1 MSSNNL
7 RAALK
12 ERVRM
17 LPALPGIYQFLNKDG
32 VVIYIGKAKNLKSRV
47 SQYFNS
53 EDGLSIKTRV
63 MVSRIYDFE
72 HTIVESEED
81 ALLLEN
87 NLIKQYLPKY
97 NVMLKDGKT
106 YPWICIRNEPFPRVY
121 ITRRV
126 IKDGSRYFGPYSSAM
141 HAHNLI
147 ELVSSLYYLR
157 DCNLNLSSEA
167 ISQKRYRPCLKYHIG
182 KCKAPCDRRFTSEEY
197 LKQIERIE
205 SLLKGEV
212 SALIREFRE
221 KMQVASSELK
231 FESAQLY
238 KDKIELISNHS
249 NRSLVVSQ
257 SITNVDVFSLIFTGN
272 IAFGNYIRVVNGYI
286 IQSLNLEFRIPIEE
300 SNESILSLFINE
312 MHTKFSDTSLEI
324 IVRFLPDVE
333 LLQKKCHIPKRGEK
347 LELLLLSEKNALM
360 LQREKLKQEEALR
373 PDEHR
378 NRIMESIAK
387 DLGLNCPPSHIECFD
402 NSNIQGKYAVA
413 ACVVFKNGVPSKKD
427 YRLFNIKRVTGA
439 DDFATMKE
447 VINRRYTRIIDEKGD
462 LPSLIVVDGG
472 RGQLNYAWD
481 ALRELGLEKSI
492 RIIGI
497 AKRLEEIIVPGDPH
511 PLYLDKNSVTLRV
524 LMHLRDEAHRF
535 GITHHRNRRSKG
547 QIVSELSQIKG
558 IGAKNEEKLLKRYKS
573 ISNLK
578 KADYNEIISIIGSR
592 AANSLF
598 DYFGIT
604 ESR

>member
-182 KCKAPCDRRFTSEEY
+182 KCKAPCDKRFTSEEY

-286 IQSLNLEFRIPIEE
+286 IPL
-300 SNESILSLFINE
+300 
-312 MHTKFSDTSLEI
+312 T
-324 IVRFLPDVE
+324 
-333 LLQKKCHIPKRGEK
+333 
-347 LELLLLSEKNALM
+347 
-360 LQREKLKQEEALR
+360 
-373 PDEHR
+373 
-378 NRIMESIAK
+378 
-387 DLGLNCPPSHIECFD
+387 
-402 NSNIQGKYAVA
+402 
-413 ACVVFKNGVPSKKD
+413 
-427 YRLFNIKRVTGA
+427 
-439 DDFATMKE
+439 
-447 VINRRYTRIIDEKGD
+447 TRI
-462 LPSLIVVDGG
+462 
-472 RGQLNYAWD
+472 
-481 ALRELGLEKSI
+481 
-492 RIIGI
+492 
-497 AKRLEEIIVPGDPH
+497 
-511 PLYLDKNSVTLRV
+511 
-524 LMHLRDEAHRF
+524 
-535 GITHHRNRRSKG
+535 
-547 QIVSELSQIKG
+547 
-558 IGAKNEEKLLKRYKS
+558 
-573 ISNLK
+573 
-578 KADYNEIISIIGSR
+578 
-592 AANSLF
+592 
-598 DYFGIT
+598 
-604 ESR
+604 